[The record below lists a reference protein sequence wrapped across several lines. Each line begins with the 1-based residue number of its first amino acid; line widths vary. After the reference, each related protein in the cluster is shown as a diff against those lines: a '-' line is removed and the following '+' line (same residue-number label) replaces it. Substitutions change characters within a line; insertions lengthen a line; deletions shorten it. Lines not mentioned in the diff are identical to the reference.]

1 MEKFYLHGKTDFKMY
16 GNWVEYST
24 EEIAAKIGLKG
35 PRTRQILNELI
46 EWGVL
51 AYTAAT
57 KNRRYIRLK

>member
-1 MEKFYLHGKTDFKMY
+1 MEIG
-16 GNWVEYST
+16 VEYST

-46 EWGVL
+46 ELGVL
-51 AYTAAT
+51 ACTAAT